1 MPIICSIINNAAL
14 VYGGITDY
22 KRREIPNMVPVVL
35 LATGIFVGGFIL
47 QRFIIMLIVAFIL
60 WLTTK
65 ITKQELPGGDF
76 KLICALTFSSGLIR
90 LLMTLFAAIV
100 GALLVALIKKERIR
114 RNVPLCTYVAPAYLL
129 TSAAF
134 LFLF

>member
-1 MPIICSIINNAAL
+1 MPIICSLINCAAL

-22 KRREIPNMVPVVL
+22 KRREIPNLVPVVL
-35 LATGIFVGGFIL
+35 LATGIFMDRLIL
-47 QRFIIMLIVAFIL
+47 QRFIIMLIVALIL

-76 KLICALTFSSGLIR
+76 KLICALTFSAGLIQ
-90 LLMTLFAAIV
+90 LLMTLFLAIIGSLV
-100 GALLVALIKKERIR
+100 VALVKKDRIR
-114 RNVPLCTYVAPAYLL
+114 RNIPLCTYVAPAYLIVC
-129 TSAAF
+129 AIF

>member
-22 KRREIPNMVPVVL
+22 KRREIPNIVPVAL
-35 LATGIFVGGFIL
+35 LATGLFVGGFIL
-47 QRFIIMLIVAFIL
+47 QRLTIMLIVAFIL

-76 KLICALTFSSGLIR
+76 KLICALTFSAGLIQ
-90 LLMTLFAAIV
+90 LLLTLFAAII
-100 GALLVALIKKERIR
+100 GALIVALIKKERVR
-114 RNVPLCTYVAPAYLL
+114 RNVPLCTYVAPAYMLSCVASL
-129 TSAAF
+129 I
-134 LFLF
+134 LF

>member
-65 ITKQELPGGDF
+65 ITSRNCLAE
-76 KLICALTFSSGLIR
+76 ISNSSVR
-90 LLMTLFAAIV
+90 
-100 GALLVALIKKERIR
+100 
-114 RNVPLCTYVAPAYLL
+114 
-129 TSAAF
+129 
-134 LFLF
+134 

>member
-1 MPIICSIINNAAL
+1 MPMICSLINSAAL

-22 KRREIPNMVPVVL
+22 KRREIPNLVPVVL
-35 LATGIFVGGFIL
+35 LATGIFSGGFVL
-47 QRFIIMLIVAFIL
+47 QRLIIMLLVAMIL

-76 KLICALTFSSGLIR
+76 KLICALTFSAGLVP
-90 LLMTLFAAIV
+90 LLMVLFLAII
-100 GALLVALIKKERIR
+100 GALLVALLKKERMQ

-129 TSAAF
+129 VCTMF
-134 LFLF
+134 LIIF